1 MQNLLA
7 ILSYPHI
14 DPVIMHLGPVALR
27 WYGVAYVVGFLLGYL
42 WLRRMARQGQL
53 HLSTDQLGSL
63 LSWLVLGVLAGGR
76 LGWWLF
82 YHRTEGRVEP
92 WYEPVAVWHGGMSF
106 HGALLGVTLVF
117 LIWSWRRRADAWNI
131 ADCAALVAP
140 VGLFFGRI
148 ANFINGELVGRVTSV
163 PWAMVFPGGTQPRH
177 PSQLYE
183 AILEGPLLL
192 GALWAARR
200 LRPGSGQVASL
211 FLVAYGLLRF
221 GVEFTRQPDEQLGF
235 IGFGWLTMGQVLS
248 AALVLAGLVLLL
260 VRQQHS
266 SIPAFQAHAGTKNV
280 TEKDLMPFVTTVD
293 SGVAEVVRK
302 QEEGW
307 SYIKGGS

>member
-7 ILSYPHI
+7 ILPYPRI
-14 DPVIMHLGPVALR
+14 DPVIVHLGPVALR
-27 WYGVAYVVGFLLGYL
+27 WYGVAYMLGFLLGYL
-42 WLRRMARQGQL
+42 WLRRMSRKGQL

-82 YHRTEGRVEP
+82 YHRSEGRIEP
-92 WYEPVAVWHGGMSF
+92 WYEPVAMWHGGMSF

-117 LIWSWRRRADAWNI
+117 LIWSWRQRANVWNL
-131 ADCAALVAP
+131 ADCAALVVP

-148 ANFINGELVGRVTSV
+148 ANFINGELVGRVTNV
-163 PWAMVFPGGTQPRH
+163 PWAMIFPSHTQPRH

-183 AILEGPLLL
+183 AILEGPVLL

-200 LRPGSGQVASL
+200 LRPRSGQIASL

-221 GVEFTRQPDEQLGF
+221 MVEFTRQPDEQLGF
-235 IGFGWLTMGQVLS
+235 IAFGWLTMGQVLS

-260 VRQQHS
+260 VRQRHFESWHS
-266 SIPAFQAHAGTKNV
+266 DAHARMLP
-280 TEKDLMPFVTTVD
+280 TENLP
-293 SGVAEVVRK
+293 S
-302 QEEGW
+302 
-307 SYIKGGS
+307 